1 MLNISVCI
9 PTYNQSAYLER
20 SIKSAYNQSYQA
32 MEIIVC
38 DDGSTD
44 DSKVVL
50 ERLKSEIPSL
60 KVFYQSNNL
69 GISKNVDA
77 CLRMATG
84 DLILRLD
91 SDDLI
96 FPEYLE
102 KVAKAMMNNPDAG
115 YGHVAIQEIDQ
126 YDKLNRI
133 RRLFRSAL
141 YLNGDDALR
150 VASKGYRVAAN
161 IVMFRKTA
169 LEKVGYITSKL
180 NFAEDWHLSVDIAA
194 AGCGNIYLD
203 EVLASYRVWDDSG
216 QVRQHR
222 KLAEIM
228 GITAVFDLALE
239 PAYVARGWSLQELE
253 AQRSSLAAVHADCLG
268 WDNYTSIEKKE
279 IIKALLKL
287 SSSKKAKTMIW
298 IYCNGFGNVV
308 QLFSKAKDSLKSLV
322 KKVILSIKSN
332 HQTAS

>member
-1 MLNISVCI
+1 MLNISICI

-20 SIKSAYNQSYQA
+20 SIRSAYEQSYKA
-32 MEIIVC
+32 LEIIVC
-38 DDGSTD
+38 DDSSTD

-50 ERLKSEIPSL
+50 ERLKLEIPIL
-60 KVFYQSNNL
+60 KVFYQPNNQ

-96 FPEYLE
+96 FPDYLK
-102 KVAKAMMNNPDAG
+102 KVSKVMANNPDAG

-126 YDKLNRI
+126 YDKPKRI

-141 YLNGDDALR
+141 YLNADDALR

-161 IVMFRKTA
+161 IVMFRKVA
-169 LEKVGYITSKL
+169 LEKVGYITSRL
-180 NFAEDWHLSVDIAA
+180 NFAEDWHLSVNIAA
-194 AGCGNIYLD
+194 AGYGNIYLD
-203 EVLASYRVWDDSG
+203 EVLASYRVWDDAG
-216 QVRQHR
+216 KVRQHR
-222 KLAEIM
+222 KLAEIK
-228 GITAVFDLALE
+228 GITAVFELALE
-239 PAYVARGWSLQELE
+239 PAYTERGWNLKELK

-268 WDNYTSIEKKE
+268 WDNYTIIEKRE
-279 IIKALLKL
+279 IIDALLKL
-287 SSSKKAKTMIW
+287 SSSTRVKTMIW
-298 IYCNGFGNVV
+298 IYCNGFGTMI
-308 QLFSKAKDSLKSLV
+308 QLVSKAKDSLKSIV
-322 KKVILSIKSN
+322 KKLILSVKSN